1 MSAEDLLTGLNPQ
14 QREAVQCTEGP
25 LLVLAG
31 AGSGKTRVLTH
42 RVAWLIGACGI
53 APESILAVTFTNK
66 AAGEM
71 RGRVEKLLG
80 PAAREVWL
88 STFHSSCARILRR
101 EIPHLERRRDFAIY
115 DDADSL
121 ATTKQVLKSR
131 GLPAGNPEARRL
143 RWQIDQWKNAG
154 LLPADAAERAR
165 DYEAEQSA
173 ELYGGYQRLLERANA
188 LDFGDLLLCTTLLF
202 RQHPQ
207 VLENYRER
215 WQYILVD
222 EYQDTNHVQYQLVN
236 QLAGEHRNLCVVG
249 DPDQSIYAWRG
260 ANIRNILHFERD
272 YKEARVVKLEH
283 NYRSTQHI
291 LSGAGAVVANNTDRP
306 DKHMVAVRGDGE
318 KIALYEA
325 RDDRDEARFVVQRI
339 LQLQREEQRAGG
351 HFAVFYRTN
360 AQSRPIEEELLRCN
374 LPYVVVGGVRFY
386 ERAEVKDALAYLRLL
401 VNPADNQALRRIIGR
416 PARGIGRASLDR
428 AQALA
433 DQRGLSLFE
442 GLRLLA
448 SAGGRS
454 AAPIRAFLELMESL
468 VRDAAQGSPAD
479 GLALLLERS
488 GYLHALRKE
497 STPDAEA
504 RLENLRELIASAEDF
519 GESDAGAGG
528 ANGEDGADGE
538 DGRSAIGRFL
548 DQVALVSD
556 IDNANLRSESVSL
569 MTVHSAKGLEF
580 PVVFLAGLEEGI
592 FPHQASSHDEG
603 KIAEERRL
611 CYVGMTRAMERL
623 TLTYALE
630 RRRFG
635 SHTYA
640 VPSRFLS
647 EIPAEFLAA
656 QSPGLHRSGAAHD
669 HDRSYAHDHAD
680 SDYDQSPPPA
690 PGEPPDAVRPGSRVR
705 HPLYGPGEVLEATG
719 HGPRQKL
726 RIRFDRFGVKKIVVR
741 YANLQFG

>member
-1 MSAEDLLTGLNPQ
+1 MEDLLAGLNPQ

-101 EIPHLERRRDFAIY
+101 EIPHLQRRRDFAIY

-121 ATTKQVLKSR
+121 ATAKQVLKSR

-154 LLPADAAERAR
+154 LRPDDAAERAR

-173 ELYGGYQRLLERANA
+173 EHYGGYQRLLERANA

-207 VLENYRER
+207 VLEHYRER

-236 QLAGEHRNLCVVG
+236 MLAGEHRNLCVVG

-272 YKEARVVKLEH
+272 YNEVRVVKLEH

-306 DKHMVAVRGDGE
+306 DKQMVAVRGGGE

-428 AQALA
+428 AQTLA

-448 SAGGRS
+448 GAGGRS
-454 AAPIRAFLELMESL
+454 AARIGGFIEMLESL
-468 VRDAAQGSPAD
+468 ARDAAQGSPAD

-519 GESDAGAGG
+519 GETDAGADDANG
-528 ANGEDGADGE
+528 ANGE

-656 QSPGLHRSGAAHD
+656 QSPGLRRSGAAHD
-669 HDRSYAHDHAD
+669 HDRSYAHDPAG
-680 SDYDQSPPPA
+680 SDYDQSPPPS
-690 PGEPPDAVRPGSRVR
+690 PGAPPDAVRPGSRVR

>member
-1 MSAEDLLTGLNPQ
+1 MSVEDLLAGLNPQ

-101 EIPHLERRRDFAIY
+101 DIPHLERRRDFAIY

-121 ATTKQVLKSR
+121 ATAKQVLKSR
-131 GLPAGNPEARRL
+131 NLPAGNPEARRL

-154 LLPADAAERAR
+154 LRPEDAAERAR
-165 DYEAEQSA
+165 DFEAEQSA
-173 ELYGGYQRLLERANA
+173 ELYGGYQRLLVRANA

-207 VLENYRER
+207 VLEHYRER

-236 QLAGEHRNLCVVG
+236 LLAGEHRNLCVVG

-272 YKEARVVKLEH
+272 YNEARVVKLEQ

-291 LSGAGAVVANNTDRP
+291 LSGAGAVVANNTGRP
-306 DKHMVAVRGDGE
+306 DKQMVAVRGDGE
-318 KIALYEA
+318 KISLYEA
-325 RDDRDEARFVVQRI
+325 RDDRDEARFVVKSI
-339 LQLQREEQRAGG
+339 LALQREEQRAGG
-351 HFAVFYRTN
+351 DFAVFYRTN

-401 VNPADNQALRRIIGR
+401 VNRADNQALRRIIGR

-428 AQALA
+428 AQTLA

-448 SAGGRS
+448 GAGGRS
-454 AAPIRAFLELMESL
+454 AAPIRGFIELMESL
-468 VRDAAQGSPAD
+468 ARDAAQGSPAD
-479 GLALLLERS
+479 GLSLLLDRS

-504 RLENLRELIASAEDF
+504 RHENLRELIASAEDF
-519 GESDAGAGG
+519 AETDAGANG
-528 ANGEDGADGE
+528 A

-580 PVVFLAGLEEGI
+580 PVVFLAGLEEDL
-592 FPHQASSHDEG
+592 FPHKASSYDED

-623 TLTYALE
+623 TLTYAQE

-640 VPSRFLS
+640 VPSRFLA

-656 QSPGLHRSGAAHD
+656 QSPGQRLTHA
-669 HDRSYAHDHAD
+669 HDRSYAHDPAD
-680 SDYDQSPPPA
+680 SDYDQTPPPP
-690 PGEPPDAVRPGSRVR
+690 PGETPDAVRPGSRVR
-705 HPLYGPGEVLEATG
+705 HPLYGPGEVLEVTG
-719 HGPRQKL
+719 QGPRQKL
-726 RIRFDRFGVKKIVVR
+726 RIRFDRFGVKKIVAR